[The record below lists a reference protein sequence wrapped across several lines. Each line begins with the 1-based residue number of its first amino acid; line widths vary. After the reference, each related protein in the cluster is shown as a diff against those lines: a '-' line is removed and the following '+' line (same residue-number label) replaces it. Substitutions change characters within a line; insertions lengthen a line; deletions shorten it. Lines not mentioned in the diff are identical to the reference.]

1 MSNIVIVESPAKAKT
16 IEKYL
21 GPDYKVMAS
30 IGHIRDLLPKNG
42 SVNTDEQYKMIWE
55 ISTQGKKVIKEISA
69 AIQTGDNL
77 FLATD
82 PDREGEAISW
92 HVEEVL
98 KEKKK
103 LENVNVKRITFNEI
117 TKEAVNTAINHPREL
132 DNNLI
137 NAYLARRALD
147 YLVGFNLSPILW
159 RKLPGSKSAGRV
171 QSVALRI
178 ICERENEIEHFKPE
192 EYWSIDVLL
201 KSKDNQLFKSTLKQ
215 INDKKLKKLDI
226 GTEAI
231 TKEYVDVIN
240 SKTYKVDELKS
251 KEVKRNPYAPFTTR
265 SKF

>member
-55 ISTQGKKVIKEISA
+55 ISPQGKKVIKEISDT
-69 AIQTGDNL
+69 IQNGDNL

-117 TKEAVNTAINHPREL
+117 TKEAVNNAINQ
-132 DNNLI
+132 
-137 NAYLARRALD
+137 
-147 YLVGFNLSPILW
+147 PI
-159 RKLPGSKSAGRV
+159 
-171 QSVALRI
+171 
-178 ICERENEIEHFKPE
+178 
-192 EYWSIDVLL
+192 
-201 KSKDNQLFKSTLKQ
+201 
-215 INDKKLKKLDI
+215 
-226 GTEAI
+226 
-231 TKEYVDVIN
+231 
-240 SKTYKVDELKS
+240 
-251 KEVKRNPYAPFTTR
+251 
-265 SKF
+265 

>member
-21 GPDYKVMAS
+21 GSDYKVMAS

-42 SVNTDEQYKMIWE
+42 SVDTDKQYKMKWE
-55 ISTQGKKVIKEISA
+55 ISTQGKKVIKEISDI
-69 AIQTGDNL
+69 IQTGDNL

-117 TKEAVNTAINHPREL
+117 TKEAVKNAISKPREL
-132 DNNLI
+132 DKDLI
-137 NAYLARRALD
+137 NAYLTRRALD

-178 ICERENEIEHFKPE
+178 ICERENEIEQFKPE
-192 EYWSIDVLL
+192 EYRSIDVL
-201 KSKDNQLFKSTLKQ
+201 
-215 INDKKLKKLDI
+215 
-226 GTEAI
+226 
-231 TKEYVDVIN
+231 
-240 SKTYKVDELKS
+240 
-251 KEVKRNPYAPFTTR
+251 
-265 SKF
+265 

>member
-30 IGHIRDLLPKNG
+30 IGHVRDLLPKNG
-42 SVNTDEQYKMIWE
+42 SVNTDEQYKMTWE
-55 ISTQGKKVIKEISA
+55 ISPQGRKVMKEISD

-77 FLATD
+77 YLATD

-117 TKEAVNTAINHPREL
+117 TKEAVNNAINKPREL

-201 KSKDNQLFKSTLKQ
+201 KSKDNQIFKKESNSCKKGLMVLK
-215 INDKKLKKLDI
+215 
-226 GTEAI
+226 
-231 TKEYVDVIN
+231 
-240 SKTYKVDELKS
+240 
-251 KEVKRNPYAPFTTR
+251 
-265 SKF
+265 

>member
-117 TKEAVNTAINHPREL
+117 TKEAVNSAISHPREL

-147 YLVGFNLSPILW
+147 FLVGFNLSPILW

-178 ICERENEIEHFKPE
+178 ICERENEIEQFKPE

-201 KSKDNQLFKSTLKQ
+201 KSKDNQVFKSTLT
-215 INDKKLKKLDI
+215 N
-226 GTEAI
+226 
-231 TKEYVDVIN
+231 
-240 SKTYKVDELKS
+240 
-251 KEVKRNPYAPFTTR
+251 
-265 SKF
+265 

>member
-117 TKEAVNTAINHPREL
+117 TKEAVNNAINQPREL
-132 DNNLI
+132 DNDLI

-147 YLVGFNLSPILW
+147 FLVGFNLSPILW

-178 ICERENEIEHFKPE
+178 ICERENEIEQFKPE

-201 KSKDNQLFKSTLKQ
+201 KSKDNQIFKSTLKQ
-215 INDKKLKKLDI
+215 INDK
-226 GTEAI
+226 
-231 TKEYVDVIN
+231 N
-240 SKTYKVDELKS
+240 
-251 KEVKRNPYAPFTTR
+251 
-265 SKF
+265 